1 MKINYND
8 SPIEVLGLDA
18 GIVKK
23 LKQIF
28 IYTVGQLQLKTEEAL
43 KESLIFQEEP
53 WEIMKISN
61 VLVKKTGRGFA
72 KEIEPQDQIEKIRK
86 GIGNFRGLKRS
97 GLCRI
102 SELIRMSEA
111 ELKTING
118 IDTRTCEKIEEIL
131 REYYEEQYETIKK
144 QMIGENPD
152 AISLG
157 HFNIPGILF
166 LNFREGEIYTIRD
179 YQRRSDAEML
189 KLPGIGESAINKV
202 NKELL
207 ILKIPRHIEEEDRIE
222 VLNIS
227 KGRAECLD
235 GMGIYTLTQL
245 GNTAVGNLLD
255 KPEIKAVGTEK
266 ILVEYLMELLVRQEL
281 QRMSEIELLKRVKFI
296 MKDIKS
302 KTGDKKTK
310 FRDILEKLRQESEGE
325 VMERRG
331 SN

>member
-1 MKINYND
+1 MENNYEN
-8 SPIEVLGLDA
+8 SPIEVLGLDT

-43 KESLIFQEEP
+43 KESLIFQEEL

-118 IDTRTCEKIEEIL
+118 IDTKTCEKIEEIL
-131 REYYEEQYETIKK
+131 REYYGEQYETIKK

-166 LNFREGEIYTIRD
+166 LNFREGEIYTIGD
-179 YQRRSDAEML
+179 YQRRSDAE
-189 KLPGIGESAINKV
+189 
-202 NKELL
+202 
-207 ILKIPRHIEEEDRIE
+207 
-222 VLNIS
+222 
-227 KGRAECLD
+227 
-235 GMGIYTLTQL
+235 
-245 GNTAVGNLLD
+245 
-255 KPEIKAVGTEK
+255 
-266 ILVEYLMELLVRQEL
+266 LVSIA
-281 QRMSEIELLKRVKFI
+281 RMDIF
-296 MKDIKS
+296 DIKS
-302 KTGDKKTK
+302 VKGQLVTHGFDRYKKGEE
-310 FRDILEKLRQESEGE
+310 RIEILDLPLEMQKAHESEGIERVDQLLEMTFEKMRSMYQDDDEAIIRIFEAYIEKIAFRNRQTNQGIMLIILRRIRTVTENIKQDKELEKKKLKEIIEMLE
-325 VMERRG
+325 VSEK
-331 SN
+331 

>member
-1 MKINYND
+1 MNKEFD
-8 SPIEVLGLDA
+8 CRPIEVLMLDNE
-18 GIVKK
+18 IVKK
-23 LKQIF
+23 LKNIF
-28 IYTVGQLQLKTEEAL
+28 IYTVGDLQLKSEDALNGISHFTQLEIRQIKDTLIDSRGMNFENNIEDVDLLKGKISQKCYQLLARIGIHRVSELMRLSIFELQTIENCGPVIINELQSFLQQYYGDKFESL
-43 KESLIFQEEP
+43 KEAR
-53 WEIMKISN
+53 MKDN
-61 VLVKKTGRGFA
+61 PNT
-72 KEIEPQDQIEKIRK
+72 
-86 GIGNFRGLKRS
+86 IGLGHL
-97 GLCRI
+97 
-102 SELIRMSEA
+102 
-111 ELKTING
+111 
-118 IDTRTCEKIEEIL
+118 KIEEYFLERFWKCGIN
-131 REYYEEQYETIKK
+131 TI
-144 QMIGENPD
+144 
-152 AISLG
+152 A
-157 HFNIPGILF
+157 
-166 LNFREGEIYTIRD
+166 D
-179 YQRRSDAEML
+179 YQRRSDTEML

-207 ILKIPRHIEEEDRIE
+207 RLKIPRHIEGEDRIE

-235 GMGIYTLTQL
+235 RMGIYTLTQL

-281 QRMSEIELLKRVKFI
+281 QGMSEIELLKRVKFI
-296 MKDIKS
+296 MKDIKA